1 MLVCYSFSIAQPEHC
16 EVVLQSEGK
25 KPIRTSCAGTRNPFP
40 SPDQAR
46 GVSSQGIAACCL
58 PLVEEHTGTP
68 SLSALQT
75 SN

>member
-40 SPDQAR
+40 SPEQAR
-46 GVSSQGIAACCL
+46 GGL
-58 PLVEEHTGTP
+58 R
-68 SLSALQT
+68 ALQHAAFLWLRNT
-75 SN
+75 QVHPP